1 VSAAELMTRLA
12 TSLDGTGFVFVR
24 LAAGA
29 AAAVGVA
36 GAVRECWRWYLSY
49 DAADNDVDDDA
60 REGRASEPTA
70 RRVARR
76 LSAWAAAC
84 LMAPPAEVPPR
95 LRRAAEL
102 LADRNRALARLR
114 ATPYVVVRQLA
125 AAGLDRAEIA
135 RRTGLSRDAVSM
147 AIALRR

>member
-1 VSAAELMTRLA
+1 MSAAELMTRLA

-49 DAADNDVDDDA
+49 DAADDE
-60 REGRASEPTA
+60 REGRTSEPAA

-76 LSAWAAAC
+76 LSAWATAC
-84 LMAPPAEVPPR
+84 LVAPPAEVPPR
-95 LRRAAEL
+95 LQRAAEL
-102 LADRNRALARLR
+102 LADRHRALARLR
-114 ATPYVVVRQLA
+114 ATPSVVVRQLA